1 MQAVSREILKKSKIF
16 FHLHTL
22 FMKARRF
29 GCAHPAILLPKEVQS
44 VAIKKRGFPCR
55 RRRKSVNG
63 AHRFIHMTKKRATYL
78 FGGSAVGVANG
89 LFGGGGGM
97 IAVPV
102 LKAAGRSAPSAHATA
117 IAVILPASIAS
128 AAVYLLHGFIPLALF
143 LPVAL
148 GVLLGGFLGAKLL
161 ARASASAVT
170 IAFAALMLAAGLR
183 MLF

>member
-1 MQAVSREILKKSKIF
+1 M
-16 FHLHTL
+16 
-22 FMKARRF
+22 
-29 GCAHPAILLPKEVQS
+29 
-44 VAIKKRGFPCR
+44 
-55 RRRKSVNG
+55 
-63 AHRFIHMTKKRATYL
+63 
-78 FGGSAVGVANG
+78 GVANG